1 MMIVNVTRDD
11 LRDEF
16 MMADDAFALSPI
28 SARAVQPSEEDYDA
42 IRDAFMETSRG
53 RWFLGEYA
61 KRNRNADTRMVLD
74 AVARVEENLAAQRQA
89 APDNGLAEAL
99 VAIRRAVGSARA
111 AASGAIDGLALE
123 ETLTPVRKGARVIR
137 EIAWRWREIG
147 ADGRICDL
155 LDSQVNAIEASCG
168 QISSTDPKA
177 ALSAAFD
184 LIEAQIAELD
194 DSDTAS
200 PQAAETAVSPP
211 SSVSSS
217 GEPGEMPAADFEM
230 APAAAA
236 TSDFDAA
243 MIAPAVP
250 AEAMEMAE
258 AADTQA
264 PDTQAPDTQAA
275 DAQAGDFAAPEAL
288 DVDAQDEALLQMVA
302 LEMAAPDPFD
312 IDLPANTVPEDIHV
326 AELPPAVVAQQPA
339 PTAVPALS
347 PSPLTSLQ
355 PSLQASLQAS
365 PQPPLEASPEPA
377 PEPSLGS
384 TLIASGFLRKPH
396 ASHSDP
402 LAPIRRMSQAEK
414 IAFFS

>member
-217 GEPGEMPAADFEM
+217 GEMPAADFEM

>member
-42 IRDAFMETSRG
+42 IRDAFMETRRG

-217 GEPGEMPAADFEM
+217 GEMPAADFEM